1 MRLIDAQKVITQMS
15 EYARLASPFGHREDS
30 NYKEKLAAYLAIV
43 NCIAM
48 VKDAETVRRDK

>member
-1 MRLIDAQKVITQMS
+1 MRLIDATKLIAQMS

-30 NYKEKLAAYLAIV
+30 DYKEKLATYLAIA